1 MVTVPTGKD
10 AVRLTFAWKV
20 GIFVEGTK
28 KLPLGPRTVV
38 VMRSHLEHL
47 IRASFLQS
55 LRTALLPASVM
66 TAQTVMIFSAAAT
79 SEADSAQGKNAAFLT
94 AYWRVCRQIPA
105 DLMKQSPRSDRGSA
119 RAMRP
124 ATLPKVP
131 S

>member
-1 MVTVPTGKD
+1 MVTVPMGKD
-10 AVRLTFAWKV
+10 AVRPIFAWKV

-28 KLPLGPRTVV
+28 KLPFGHRTAVAT
-38 VMRSHLEHL
+38 RSHLEHL

-55 LRTALLPASVM
+55 LRTAPLPASVM

-94 AYWRVCRQIPA
+94 AYWRVCRQIPV

-119 RAMRP
+119 KAMQQ
-124 ATLPKVP
+124 AT
-131 S
+131 